1 MKVSFNPIAK
11 KVTFKIKLLRNF
23 FLNGFLLK
31 MTVTIIRIIAQ
42 CRRNQGYISK
52 FSVNSLIIYDDTIDH
67 SRANPYN
74 IIQFTFNKLDHVF
87 SYLVC
92 ISPYT
97 KWSANSSSL
106 EKEKNMAYL
115 CAVCFSKRD
124 EFSRVLPFS
133 ARDLLFLSLFHLFF
147 LLFSGWSFMSWAK
160 YDAWLVRR
168 VQFYHRSRLGTLTS
182 FLGPNMGLDSSRWGT
197 QVHQLRSFRSR
208 YYTEQWIVKISLLP
222 SHRGCGR
229 FDAFLFRLYLF
240 SRDIENFPV

>member
-1 MKVSFNPIAK
+1 M
-11 KVTFKIKLLRNF
+11 
-23 FLNGFLLK
+23 
-31 MTVTIIRIIAQ
+31 TIIRIISQ
-42 CRRNQGYISK
+42 CRRNQGFIYIIYIVYLE
-52 FSVNSLIIYDDTIDH
+52 FSVNSLIIYNDTIDH

-97 KWSANSSSL
+97 KWSANSSKL
-106 EKEKNMAYL
+106 AWKKNMAYL
-115 CAVCFSKRD
+115 CAVCFSNETSFLACYHFLH
-124 EFSRVLPFS
+124 EFSSSLS
-133 ARDLLFLSLFHLFF
+133 LSLSLFFSS
-147 LLFSGWSFMSWAK
+147 LFSGSSFTSWAK
-160 YDAWLVRR
+160 YDPWHVRR

-182 FLGPNMGLDSSRWGT
+182 FLGPNMALDSSRWGT

-222 SHRGCGR
+222 SHRGCAR

-240 SRDIENFPV
+240 SRDIENIPV

>member
-124 EFSRVLPFS
+124 EFSRVFTIFCTRS
-133 ARDLLFLSLFHLFF
+133 SLSLSFPPFFSSLFGF
-147 LLFSGWSFMSWAK
+147 ELYELSKIRRLARSKGAILPPIAIRDINFFFRAK
-160 YDAWLVRR
+160 YGFGFFSMGYTSPPVTLV
-168 VQFYHRSRLGTLTS
+168 
-182 FLGPNMGLDSSRWGT
+182 
-197 QVHQLRSFRSR
+197 
-208 YYTEQWIVKISLLP
+208 SLPL
-222 SHRGCGR
+222 
-229 FDAFLFRLYLF
+229 LYRTMN
-240 SRDIENFPV
+240 S